1 LALQV
6 GGMDLSVI
14 GIIGLILLIGIV
26 KKNGIMLVD
35 FAITAERDRNMPPLA
50 AIREACLLRFRP
62 ILMTTAAAMLAGVP
76 LALGSGTGS
85 EMRQPLGYAM
95 VGGLALSQLLTLY
108 TTPVVY
114 LYLDRLQTWLQRNIR
129 HRGGEAEEVPAVAAE

>member
-1 LALQV
+1 VELESSLRHT
-6 GGMDLSVI
+6 
-14 GIIGLILLIGIV
+14 GIMSIDDASLR
-26 KKNGIMLVD
+26 GIMLVD

-114 LYLDRLQTWLQRNIR
+114 LYLDRLQTWLQRSIR
-129 HRGGEAEEVPAVAAE
+129 HRGREAEEVPAVAAE

>member
-1 LALQV
+1 
-6 GGMDLSVI
+6 
-14 GIIGLILLIGIV
+14 
-26 KKNGIMLVD
+26 MLVD
-35 FAITAERDRNMPPLA
+35 FAITAERDRNMPPIA

-85 EMRQPLGYAM
+85 ELRQPLGYAM

-114 LYLDRLQTWLQRNIR
+114 LYLDRLQTWLR
-129 HRGGEAEEVPAVAAE
+129 RGKRDHGRAAEDISTMAAK

>member
-1 LALQV
+1 MA
-6 GGMDLSVI
+6 SCWSTSPSWPS
-14 GIIGLILLIGIV
+14 
-26 KKNGIMLVD
+26 
-35 FAITAERDRNMPPLA
+35 AT
-50 AIREACLLRFRP
+50 EACLLRFRP

-85 EMRQPLGYAM
+85 ELRQPLGYAM

-114 LYLDRLQTWLQRNIR
+114 LYLDRLQNWLHGERMPRAESDIR
-129 HRGGEAEEVPAVAAE
+129 AA